1 MNEFETLEIAKER
14 PRTQLLING
23 YRALSL
29 DVHDMLN
36 SILPFYTPSDDV
48 DDIREVL

>member
-1 MNEFETLEIAKER
+1 MNEFETLEITKER

-23 YRALSL
+23 YKALSL

-36 SILPFYTPSDDV
+36 SILPFCTPLDDV

>member
-1 MNEFETLEIAKER
+1 MNEFETLEIAKES
-14 PRTQLLING
+14 PRTQLFING
-23 YRALSL
+23 YKALSL